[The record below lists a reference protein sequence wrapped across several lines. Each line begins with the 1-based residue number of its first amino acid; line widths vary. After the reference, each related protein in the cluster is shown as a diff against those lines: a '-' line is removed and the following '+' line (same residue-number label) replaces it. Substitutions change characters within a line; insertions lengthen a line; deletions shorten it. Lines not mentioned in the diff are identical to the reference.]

1 MNVRGR
7 VSAFVYLTWLAI
19 ALQSCGG
26 GGSDDEPSAAADTD
40 AEADID
46 ASLTGSVG
54 DGPVANAQLTV
65 RAAGGQVLQ
74 NVVSSQLAGYDVA
87 LKVKGKYYPLTIA
100 AAGGTDLVTGLP
112 PEFALRSAALA
123 PSSTIANLSPFTTLA
138 LSSAEQMSGGASAAN
153 VRTALDKV
161 VAEFNSGLTSLVAS
175 GVMSTRIDNTNLG
188 EIVKSSE
195 TLAETLKRVNA
206 IRSAG
211 GRTTSVDDV
220 IAVLGADL
228 SDGKL
233 DGRGSARTEPYVA
246 AVTTLARAQVLV
258 ESMANDLK
266 VNGQAAAPA
275 LDRVIGQLAA
285 GRSTTLTASLPI
297 TAGMIA
303 KARLGVAAARAIA
316 PSSSLTALDQS
327 LSRLTEG
334 MLPAAVAQTLP
345 TGAAAALLPALNQ
358 ITAGAATDVD
368 AVNAILAGGPGP
380 TNSPPTIS
388 GTAPAAATV
397 GAQYSFTPT
406 AADADGNT
414 LTFSIVNKPSWA
426 TFSTTTGA
434 LQGTPGAGNVGTAS
448 GIAISVSDGTASASL
463 PAFAIT
469 VSPAPNSPPT
479 ISGTPATSV
488 LQGTAYSFQPTAR
501 DADGNTLTFSIANK
515 PSWATFNTGTGLLQG
530 TPGAG
535 DVGTTT
541 GIKIS
546 VSDGTT
552 SASLGAFDLAVQ
564 ATATG
569 SATLTWQ
576 PPTENTNGT
585 ALTNLAGFKVYW
597 GTTPG
602 NYPSSVTLNN
612 AGLTS
617 YVVQNLTPATYY
629 FVVTA
634 ITSAGEESSF
644 SNPASKTV
652 Q

>member
-1 MNVRGR
+1 
-7 VSAFVYLTWLAI
+7 
-19 ALQSCGG
+19 
-26 GGSDDEPSAAADTD
+26 
-40 AEADID
+40 
-46 ASLTGSVG
+46 
-54 DGPVANAQLTV
+54 
-65 RAAGGQVLQ
+65 
-74 NVVSSQLAGYDVA
+74 
-87 LKVKGKYYPLTIA
+87 
-100 AAGGTDLVTGLP
+100 
-112 PEFALRSAALA
+112 
-123 PSSTIANLSPFTTLA
+123 
-138 LSSAEQMSGGASAAN
+138 
-153 VRTALDKV
+153 
-161 VAEFNSGLTSLVAS
+161 
-175 GVMSTRIDNTNLG
+175 MSTRIDNTNLG
-188 EIVKSSE
+188 QIVKSSE

-285 GRSTTLTASLPI
+285 GRSATLTASLPI

-316 PSSSLTALDQS
+316 PSSSLTALDQA

-345 TGAAAALLPALNQ
+345 AGASAALLPALNQ

-380 TNSPPTIS
+380 TNSAPTIS
-388 GTAPAAATV
+388 CTPPAAATV
-397 GAQYSFTPT
+397 GAQYSFTPAAADADGNTLTFAIQNAPAWATFGSTTGRLQGTPTAANVGSYPNIVISVSDGSASASLPSFTITVGTKPNTAPTISGTPATSVTQGTAYSFRPT

-434 LQGTPGAGNVGTAS
+434 LQGTPGTGNVGTTS

-469 VSPAPNSPPT
+469 VNPAPNTPPT

-501 DADGNTLTFSIANK
+501 DADGNTLTFSIVNK

-546 VSDGTT
+546 VSDGTA
-552 SASLGAFDLAVQ
+552 SASLGAFDLTVLAV
-564 ATATG
+564 AAG

-585 ALTNLAGFKVYW
+585 ALTDLAGFKVYW

-634 ITSAGEESSF
+634 FSRAGAESSF